1 MGRLDALEPRER
13 LLSPP
18 RPPSCPQP
26 DAVRGLARE
35 QAHGTGRVRLAG
47 LAGVQPTDCL
57 DDDELTSRFRRDRPR
72 LTVKPVHALIVVLLL
87 CCALSVSLTLLVRQ
101 SLHYAA
107 YREQETSMQHQ
118 DRSSDTPQEGA
129 SGEAT
134 SGGGAS
140 ASDDGES
147 HDVASDDLSDDLSG
161 ESPSESPGES
171 YDASSGGAQTPEP
184 SDPDAGGAAPGID
197 EQGRIDLNT
206 ASLEQLDTITGIGPA
221 IAQRI
226 LDYRSQVG
234 RFSSV
239 DQLLEVSGIG
249 PKTLERM
256 RDQVVVR

>member
-26 DAVRGLARE
+26 DAAHGIVRE
-35 QAHGTGRVRLAG
+35 QVRGTGRVRLAG

-57 DDDELTSRFRRDRPR
+57 DEGELTSRFRRDRPR

-87 CCALSVSLTLLVRQ
+87 CCALSASLTLLVRQ

-118 DRSSDTPQEGA
+118 TQSSDPAQEGA
-129 SGEAT
+129 SGEEP
-134 SGGGAS
+134 SEDGAS

-147 HDVASDDLSDDLSG
+147 HDVASDDLSD
-161 ESPSESPGES
+161 ESS
-171 YDASSGGAQTPEP
+171 DASSDDAQPPEP
-184 SDPDAGGAAPGID
+184 SNPDAGGAAPGID

-206 ASLEQLDTITGIGPA
+206 ASLEQLDTITGVGPA

>member
-1 MGRLDALEPRER
+1 MRRTDAGISPAMGRLDALEPRER

-26 DAVRGLARE
+26 DAVRGIARE
-35 QAHGTGRVRLAG
+35 QAHGTGRVRLTG
-47 LAGVQPTDCL
+47 LTGVQPTDRL

-87 CCALSVSLTLLVRQ
+87 CCALSTSLTLLVRQ
-101 SLHYAA
+101 SLRYAA
-107 YREQETSMQHQ
+107 YREQEASIERR
-118 DRSSDTPQEGA
+118 DRSSDAAQERA
-129 SGEAT
+129 FGEET
-134 SGGGAS
+134 SGDGAS
-140 ASDDGES
+140 ASGNGES
-147 HDVASDDLSDDLSG
+147 QDVASDDLSGGS
-161 ESPSESPGES
+161 S
-171 YDASSGGAQTPEP
+171 DASS
-184 SDPDAGGAAPGID
+184 GGAAPGID

>member
-47 LAGVQPTDCL
+47 LAGVRPTDRL

-87 CCALSVSLTLLVRQ
+87 CCALSASLTLLVRQ

-147 HDVASDDLSDDLSG
+147 HDVASDDLSG
-161 ESPSESPGES
+161 ESPGES
-171 YDASSGGAQTPEP
+171 PDASFDGAQPPEP
-184 SDPDAGGAAPGID
+184 SNPDAGGAAPGID

-206 ASLEQLDTITGIGPA
+206 ASLEQLDTITGVGPA

>member
-1 MGRLDALEPRER
+1 
-13 LLSPP
+13 
-18 RPPSCPQP
+18 
-26 DAVRGLARE
+26 
-35 QAHGTGRVRLAG
+35 
-47 LAGVQPTDCL
+47 
-57 DDDELTSRFRRDRPR
+57 
-72 LTVKPVHALIVVLLL
+72 
-87 CCALSVSLTLLVRQ
+87 
-101 SLHYAA
+101 
-107 YREQETSMQHQ
+107 MQHQ

-147 HDVASDDLSDDLSG
+147 HDVASDDLSG
-161 ESPSESPGES
+161 ESP
-171 YDASSGGAQTPEP
+171 DASSDGAQPPEP
-184 SDPDAGGAAPGID
+184 SNPDAGGAAPGID
-197 EQGRIDLNT
+197 KQGRIDLNT
-206 ASLEQLDTITGIGPA
+206 ASLEQLDTITGVGPA

>member
-1 MGRLDALEPRER
+1 MRRTDAGISPAMGRLDALEPRER

-26 DAVRGLARE
+26 DAVRGIARE
-35 QAHGTGRVRLAG
+35 QAHGTGRVRLTG
-47 LAGVQPTDCL
+47 LTGVQPTDRL

-87 CCALSVSLTLLVRQ
+87 CCALSTSLTLLVRQ

-107 YREQETSMQHQ
+107 YREQEASIERR
-118 DRSSDTPQEGA
+118 DRSSDAAQERA
-129 SGEAT
+129 FGEET
-134 SGGGAS
+134 SGDGAS
-140 ASDDGES
+140 ASGNGES
-147 HDVASDDLSDDLSG
+147 QDVASG
-161 ESPSESPGES
+161 ESS
-171 YDASSGGAQTPEP
+171 DASSGGAQTPEP

>member
-1 MGRLDALEPRER
+1 M
-13 LLSPP
+13 
-18 RPPSCPQP
+18 
-26 DAVRGLARE
+26 
-35 QAHGTGRVRLAG
+35 
-47 LAGVQPTDCL
+47 
-57 DDDELTSRFRRDRPR
+57 
-72 LTVKPVHALIVVLLL
+72 HALIVVLLL
-87 CCALSVSLTLLVRQ
+87 CCALSASLTLLVRQ

-161 ESPSESPGES
+161 ESP
-171 YDASSGGAQTPEP
+171 DASSDGAQPPEP
-184 SDPDAGGAAPGID
+184 SNPDAGGAAPGID

-206 ASLEQLDTITGIGPA
+206 ASLEQLDTITGVGPA

>member
-26 DAVRGLARE
+26 DAVRGIARE
-35 QAHGTGRVRLAG
+35 QAHGTGRVRLTG
-47 LAGVQPTDCL
+47 LTGVQPTDRL
-57 DDDELTSRFRRDRPR
+57 DDDELTSRFRRDCPR

-87 CCALSVSLTLLVRQ
+87 CCALSTSLTLLVRQ
-101 SLHYAA
+101 SLRYAA
-107 YREQETSMQHQ
+107 YREQEASIQHR
-118 DRSSDTPQEGA
+118 DRSSDAAQERA
-129 SGEAT
+129 FGEET
-134 SGGGAS
+134 SGDGAS
-140 ASDDGES
+140 ASGNGES
-147 HDVASDDLSDDLSG
+147 QDVASDDLSD
-161 ESPSESPGES
+161 
-171 YDASSGGAQTPEP
+171 ASSDGAQPPEP
-184 SDPDAGGAAPGID
+184 SNPDAGGAAPGID

-206 ASLEQLDTITGIGPA
+206 ASLEQLDTITGVGPA

-249 PKTLERM
+249 SKTLERM

>member
-1 MGRLDALEPRER
+1 M
-13 LLSPP
+13 
-18 RPPSCPQP
+18 
-26 DAVRGLARE
+26 
-35 QAHGTGRVRLAG
+35 
-47 LAGVQPTDCL
+47 
-57 DDDELTSRFRRDRPR
+57 

-87 CCALSVSLTLLVRQ
+87 CCALSTSLTLLVRQ

-107 YREQETSMQHQ
+107 YREQEASIERR
-118 DRSSDTPQEGA
+118 DRSSDAAQERA
-129 SGEAT
+129 FGEET
-134 SGGGAS
+134 SGDGAS
-140 ASDDGES
+140 ASGNGES
-147 HDVASDDLSDDLSG
+147 QDVASDDLSG
-161 ESPSESPGES
+161 ESS
-171 YDASSGGAQTPEP
+171 DASSGGAQTPEP

>member
-26 DAVRGLARE
+26 DAAHGIVRE
-35 QAHGTGRVRLAG
+35 QVRGTGRVRLAG

-57 DDDELTSRFRRDRPR
+57 DEGELTSRFRRDRPR

-107 YREQETSMQHQ
+107 YREQEASIERR
-118 DRSSDTPQEGA
+118 DRSSDAAREGA
-129 SGEAT
+129 PGEET
-134 SGGGAS
+134 SGDGAS

-147 HDVASDDLSDDLSG
+147 QDVASDDLSG
-161 ESPSESPGES
+161 ESP
-171 YDASSGGAQTPEP
+171 DASSDGAQPPEP
-184 SDPDAGGAAPGID
+184 SNPDAGGAAPGID

-206 ASLEQLDTITGIGPA
+206 ASLEQLDTITGVGPA

>member
-26 DAVRGLARE
+26 DAAHGIVRE
-35 QAHGTGRVRLAG
+35 QVRGTGRVRLAG

-57 DDDELTSRFRRDRPR
+57 DEGELTSRFRRDRPR

-87 CCALSVSLTLLVRQ
+87 CCALSASLTLLVRQ

-118 DRSSDTPQEGA
+118 TQSSDPAQEGA
-129 SGEAT
+129 SGEEP
-134 SGGGAS
+134 SEDGAS

-147 HDVASDDLSDDLSG
+147 HDVASDDLSG
-161 ESPSESPGES
+161 ESP
-171 YDASSGGAQTPEP
+171 DASSDGAQPPEP
-184 SDPDAGGAAPGID
+184 SNPDAGGAAPGID

-206 ASLEQLDTITGIGPA
+206 ASLEQLDTITGVGPA

>member
-26 DAVRGLARE
+26 DAALGIVRE
-35 QAHGTGRVRLAG
+35 QVRGTGRVRLAG
-47 LAGVQPTDCL
+47 LAGVQPTDCP
-57 DDDELTSRFRRDRPR
+57 DEGELTSRFRRDRPR

-87 CCALSVSLTLLVRQ
+87 CCALSASLTLLVRQ

-107 YREQETSMQHQ
+107 YREQEASMQHQ
-118 DRSSDTPQEGA
+118 TQSSDPAREGA
-129 SGEAT
+129 SGEEP
-134 SGGGAS
+134 SEDGAS

-147 HDVASDDLSDDLSG
+147 HDVASDDLSG
-161 ESPSESPGES
+161 ESP
-171 YDASSGGAQTPEP
+171 DASSDGAQPPEP
-184 SDPDAGGAAPGID
+184 SNPDAGGAAPGID

-206 ASLEQLDTITGIGPA
+206 ASLEQLDTITGVGPA

>member
-26 DAVRGLARE
+26 DAAHGIVRE
-35 QAHGTGRVRLAG
+35 QVRGTGRVRLAG

-57 DDDELTSRFRRDRPR
+57 DEGELTSRFRRDRPR

-87 CCALSVSLTLLVRQ
+87 CCALSASLTLLVRQ

-118 DRSSDTPQEGA
+118 TQSSDPAQEGA
-129 SGEAT
+129 SGEEP
-134 SGGGAS
+134 SEDGAS

-161 ESPSESPGES
+161 ESS
-171 YDASSGGAQTPEP
+171 DASSDDAQPPEP
-184 SDPDAGGAAPGID
+184 SNPDAGGAAPGID

-206 ASLEQLDTITGIGPA
+206 ASLEQLDTITGVGPA

-234 RFSSV
+234 RFSRV

>member
-1 MGRLDALEPRER
+1 MRRTDAGISPAMGRLDALEPRER

-26 DAVRGLARE
+26 NAVRGIARE
-35 QAHGTGRVRLAG
+35 QAHGTGRVRLTG
-47 LAGVQPTDCL
+47 LTGVQPTDCL
-57 DDDELTSRFRRDRPR
+57 DEGELTSRFRRDRPR

-87 CCALSVSLTLLVRQ
+87 CCALSTSLTLLVRQ

-107 YREQETSMQHQ
+107 YREQEASIERR
-118 DRSSDTPQEGA
+118 DRSSDAAQERA
-129 SGEAT
+129 FGEET
-134 SGGGAS
+134 FGDGAS

-147 HDVASDDLSDDLSG
+147 HDVASD
-161 ESPSESPGES
+161 ESS
-171 YDASSGGAQTPEP
+171 DASSGGAQTPEP

-206 ASLEQLDTITGIGPA
+206 ASLEQLDTITGVGPA

>member
-26 DAVRGLARE
+26 DAAHGIVRE
-35 QAHGTGRVRLAG
+35 QVRGTGRVRLAG

-57 DDDELTSRFRRDRPR
+57 DEGELTSRFRRDRPR

-87 CCALSVSLTLLVRQ
+87 CCALSASLTLLVRQ

-118 DRSSDTPQEGA
+118 TQSSDPAQEGA
-129 SGEAT
+129 SGEEP
-134 SGGGAS
+134 SEDGAS

-147 HDVASDDLSDDLSG
+147 HDVASDDLSD
-161 ESPSESPGES
+161 ESS
-171 YDASSGGAQTPEP
+171 DASSDDAQPPEP
-184 SDPDAGGAAPGID
+184 SNPDAGGAAPGID

-206 ASLEQLDTITGIGPA
+206 ASLEQLDTITGVGPA

-234 RFSSV
+234 RLSSV

>member
-26 DAVRGLARE
+26 DAVRGIARE
-35 QAHGTGRVRLAG
+35 QAHGTGRVRLTG
-47 LAGVQPTDCL
+47 LTGVQPTDRL

-87 CCALSVSLTLLVRQ
+87 CCALSTSLTLLVRQ
-101 SLHYAA
+101 SLRYAA
-107 YREQETSMQHQ
+107 YREQEASIERR
-118 DRSSDTPQEGA
+118 DRSSDAAQERA
-129 SGEAT
+129 FGEET
-134 SGGGAS
+134 SGDGAS
-140 ASDDGES
+140 ASGNGES
-147 HDVASDDLSDDLSG
+147 QDVASDDLSGGS
-161 ESPSESPGES
+161 S
-171 YDASSGGAQTPEP
+171 DASS
-184 SDPDAGGAAPGID
+184 GGAAPGID

>member
-26 DAVRGLARE
+26 DAAHGIVRE
-35 QAHGTGRVRLAG
+35 QIRGTGRVRLAG

-57 DDDELTSRFRRDRPR
+57 DEGELTSRFRRDRPR

-107 YREQETSMQHQ
+107 YREQEASIERR
-118 DRSSDTPQEGA
+118 DRSSDAAREGA
-129 SGEAT
+129 PGEET
-134 SGGGAS
+134 SGDGAS

-147 HDVASDDLSDDLSG
+147 HDVASDDLS
-161 ESPSESPGES
+161 GES

>member
-26 DAVRGLARE
+26 DAAHGIVRE
-35 QAHGTGRVRLAG
+35 QVRGTGRVRLAG

-57 DDDELTSRFRRDRPR
+57 DEGELTSRFRRDRPR

-107 YREQETSMQHQ
+107 YREQETSIQHR
-118 DRSSDTPQEGA
+118 DRSSDAAREGA
-129 SGEAT
+129 PGEET
-134 SGGGAS
+134 SGDGAS

-147 HDVASDDLSDDLSG
+147 HDVASDDLSG
-161 ESPSESPGES
+161 ESP
-171 YDASSGGAQTPEP
+171 DASSDGAQPPEP
-184 SDPDAGGAAPGID
+184 SNPDAGGAAPGID

-206 ASLEQLDTITGIGPA
+206 ASLEQLDTITGVGPA

>member
-35 QAHGTGRVRLAG
+35 QVRGTGRVRLAG
-47 LAGVQPTDCL
+47 LAGVRPTDRL

-107 YREQETSMQHQ
+107 YREQETSMQHR
-118 DRSSDTPQEGA
+118 DRSSDAAREGA
-129 SGEAT
+129 PGEET
-134 SGGGAS
+134 SGDGAS
-140 ASDDGES
+140 ASGNDES
-147 HDVASDDLSDDLSG
+147 QDVASDDLSG
-161 ESPSESPGES
+161 ESPGESP
-171 YDASSGGAQTPEP
+171 DASSDGAQPPEP
-184 SDPDAGGAAPGID
+184 SNPDAGGAAPGID

-206 ASLEQLDTITGIGPA
+206 ASLEQLDTITGVGPA

>member
-1 MGRLDALEPRER
+1 MRASSKSWR
-13 LLSPP
+13 
-18 RPPSCPQP
+18 
-26 DAVRGLARE
+26 
-35 QAHGTGRVRLAG
+35 
-47 LAGVQPTDCL
+47 
-57 DDDELTSRFRRDRPR
+57 TSSKFR
-72 LTVKPVHALIVVLLL
+72 
-87 CCALSVSLTLLVRQ
+87 CALSASLTLLVRQ

-107 YREQETSMQHQ
+107 YREQETSKQHQ

-147 HDVASDDLSDDLSG
+147 QDVASDDLSG
-161 ESPSESPGES
+161 ESP
-171 YDASSGGAQTPEP
+171 DASSDGAQPPEP
-184 SDPDAGGAAPGID
+184 SNPDAGGAAPGID

-206 ASLEQLDTITGIGPA
+206 ASLEQLDTITGVGPA

>member
-26 DAVRGLARE
+26 DAAHGIVRE
-35 QAHGTGRVRLAG
+35 QVRGTGRVRLAG

-57 DDDELTSRFRRDRPR
+57 DEGELTSRFRRDRPR

-87 CCALSVSLTLLVRQ
+87 CCALSASLTLLVRQ

-118 DRSSDTPQEGA
+118 TQSSDPAQEGA
-129 SGEAT
+129 SGEEP
-134 SGGGAS
+134 SEDGAS

-161 ESPSESPGES
+161 ESS
-171 YDASSGGAQTPEP
+171 DASSDDAQPPEP
-184 SDPDAGGAAPGID
+184 SNPDAGGAAPGID

-206 ASLEQLDTITGIGPA
+206 ASLEQLDTITGVGPA

>member
-26 DAVRGLARE
+26 DAVRGIARE
-35 QAHGTGRVRLAG
+35 QAHGTGRVRLTG
-47 LAGVQPTDCL
+47 LTGVQPTDCL

-87 CCALSVSLTLLVRQ
+87 CCALSTSLTLLVRQ

-107 YREQETSMQHQ
+107 YREQEASIERR
-118 DRSSDTPQEGA
+118 DRSSDAAQERA
-129 SGEAT
+129 FGEET
-134 SGGGAS
+134 SGDGAS
-140 ASDDGES
+140 ASGNGES
-147 HDVASDDLSDDLSG
+147 QDVASDDLSG
-161 ESPSESPGES
+161 ESS
-171 YDASSGGAQTPEP
+171 DASSGGAQTPEP

-206 ASLEQLDTITGIGPA
+206 ASLEQLDTITGVGPA

>member
-26 DAVRGLARE
+26 DAVRGIARE
-35 QAHGTGRVRLAG
+35 QAHGTGRVRLTG
-47 LAGVQPTDCL
+47 LTGVQPTDRL

-87 CCALSVSLTLLVRQ
+87 CCALSTSLTLLVRQ

-107 YREQETSMQHQ
+107 YREQEASIERR
-118 DRSSDTPQEGA
+118 DRSSDAAQERA
-129 SGEAT
+129 FGEET
-134 SGGGAS
+134 SGDGAS
-140 ASDDGES
+140 ASGNGES
-147 HDVASDDLSDDLSG
+147 QDVASDDL
-161 ESPSESPGES
+161 
-171 YDASSGGAQTPEP
+171 SGGAQTPEP

>member
-26 DAVRGLARE
+26 DAAHGIVRE
-35 QAHGTGRVRLAG
+35 QVRGTGRVRLAG

-57 DDDELTSRFRRDRPR
+57 DEGELTSRSRRDRPR

-87 CCALSVSLTLLVRQ
+87 CCALSASLTLLVRQ

-107 YREQETSMQHQ
+107 YREQEASIERR
-118 DRSSDTPQEGA
+118 DRSSDAAQERA
-129 SGEAT
+129 FGEET
-134 SGGGAS
+134 SGDGAS

-147 HDVASDDLSDDLSG
+147 HDVASDDLSD
-161 ESPSESPGES
+161 ESS
-171 YDASSGGAQTPEP
+171 DASSGGAQTPEP

-206 ASLEQLDTITGIGPA
+206 ASLEQLDTITGVGPA

>member
-1 MGRLDALEPRER
+1 MR
-13 LLSPP
+13 
-18 RPPSCPQP
+18 
-26 DAVRGLARE
+26 
-35 QAHGTGRVRLAG
+35 
-47 LAGVQPTDCL
+47 PTDRL

-107 YREQETSMQHQ
+107 YREQETSIQHR
-118 DRSSDTPQEGA
+118 DRSSDAAREGA
-129 SGEAT
+129 PGEET
-134 SGGGAS
+134 SGDGAS

-147 HDVASDDLSDDLSG
+147 HDVASDDLSG
-161 ESPSESPGES
+161 KSPGES
-171 YDASSGGAQTPEP
+171 PDASSGGAQTPEP

-206 ASLEQLDTITGIGPA
+206 ASLEQLDTITGVGPA

>member
-1 MGRLDALEPRER
+1 MGRLDALEPCER

-26 DAVRGLARE
+26 DAVRGIARE
-35 QAHGTGRVRLAG
+35 QAHGTGRVRLTG
-47 LAGVQPTDCL
+47 LTGVQPTDRL

-87 CCALSVSLTLLVRQ
+87 CCALSTSLTLLVRQ

-107 YREQETSMQHQ
+107 YREQETSTQHQ

-129 SGEAT
+129 SGEAI

-147 HDVASDDLSDDLSG
+147 HDVASDDLSD
-161 ESPSESPGES
+161 ESPGES
-171 YDASSGGAQTPEP
+171 PDASSDGAQPPEP
-184 SDPDAGGAAPGID
+184 SNPDAGGAAPGID

-206 ASLEQLDTITGIGPA
+206 ASLEQLDTITGVGPA

>member
-57 DDDELTSRFRRDRPR
+57 DEGELTSRFRRDRPR

-87 CCALSVSLTLLVRQ
+87 CCALSASLTLLVRQ

-161 ESPSESPGES
+161 DLSGESP
-171 YDASSGGAQTPEP
+171 DASSDGAQPPEP
-184 SDPDAGGAAPGID
+184 SNPDAGGAAPGID

-206 ASLEQLDTITGIGPA
+206 ASLEQLDTITGVGPA

-226 LDYRSQVG
+226 LDYRSQAG

>member
-26 DAVRGLARE
+26 DAVRGIARE
-35 QAHGTGRVRLAG
+35 QAHGTGRVRLTG
-47 LAGVQPTDCL
+47 LTGVQPTDRL

-87 CCALSVSLTLLVRQ
+87 CCALSTSLTLLVRQ

-107 YREQETSMQHQ
+107 YREQEASIERR
-118 DRSSDTPQEGA
+118 DRSSDAAQERA
-129 SGEAT
+129 FGEET
-134 SGGGAS
+134 FGDGAS
-140 ASDDGES
+140 ASGNGES
-147 HDVASDDLSDDLSG
+147 QDVASDDLSG
-161 ESPSESPGES
+161 E
-171 YDASSGGAQTPEP
+171 SSGGAQTPEP

-206 ASLEQLDTITGIGPA
+206 ASLEQLDTITGVGPA

-226 LDYRSQVG
+226 LDYRSQAG

>member
-26 DAVRGLARE
+26 DAAHGIVRE
-35 QAHGTGRVRLAG
+35 QIRGTGRVRLAG

-57 DDDELTSRFRRDRPR
+57 DEGELTSRFRRDRPR

-107 YREQETSMQHQ
+107 YREQETSIQHR
-118 DRSSDTPQEGA
+118 DRSSDAAREGA
-129 SGEAT
+129 PGEET
-134 SGGGAS
+134 SGDGAS
-140 ASDDGES
+140 ASDDDES
-147 HDVASDDLSDDLSG
+147 HDVASDDLSG
-161 ESPSESPGES
+161 ESPGES
-171 YDASSGGAQTPEP
+171 PDASSDGAQPPEP
-184 SDPDAGGAAPGID
+184 SNPDAGGAAPGID

-206 ASLEQLDTITGIGPA
+206 ASLEQLDTITGVGPA

>member
-26 DAVRGLARE
+26 DAVRGIAHE
-35 QAHGTGRVRLAG
+35 QAHGTGRVRLTG
-47 LAGVQPTDCL
+47 LTGVQPTDRL
-57 DDDELTSRFRRDRPR
+57 DDDELTSRFRRDCPR

-87 CCALSVSLTLLVRQ
+87 CCALSTSLTLLVRQ
-101 SLHYAA
+101 SLRYAA

-161 ESPSESPGES
+161 ESPSESP
-171 YDASSGGAQTPEP
+171 DASSDGAQPPEP
-184 SDPDAGGAAPGID
+184 SNPDAGGAAPGID

-206 ASLEQLDTITGIGPA
+206 ASLEQLDTITGVGPA